1 MPIYIESPTSI
12 YQGAEAA
19 EKLAQKNDS
28 RFVSD
33 DGIVKVD
40 DARWQVAQ
48 EYERAT
54 WLVHGINNTDDRADQ
69 HRDGFNS
76 YVDLPQDLGRA
87 LELGC
92 GVFTITNTILAGGRI
107 AQHVTLVDPLA
118 EAYKNHPHCTYREG
132 YIQSV
137 PVTIESVAIEQLELW
152 PTQLFDTVIM
162 VNVLSHCRDGQL
174 VLDIARRAVAP
185 GGVIVFQETV
195 HDFDPFDVWD
205 AGHPL
210 RPTQAFLDAFMS
222 QFEGVYRGS
231 DNYFVGREA
240 AETIVTQKP
249 VILIEHEPA
258 FKDEI
263 RATEDEHIQSVHE
276 IEKEFETQQRKQ
288 LDAMIKAEFPQSA
301 KKPSRKS
308 KGGK

>member
-1 MPIYIESPTSI
+1 MPIFIESPTKI

-28 RFVSD
+28 RFVSEN
-33 DGIVKVD
+33 GIVRVD

-69 HRDGFNS
+69 HRDGFNQ
-76 YVDLPQDLGRA
+76 YHDLPQDLGHV

-92 GVFTITNTILAGGRI
+92 GVFTITNTILEGGRT
-107 AQHVTLVDPLA
+107 AQSITLVDPLA

-132 YIQSV
+132 SIQGV
-137 PVTIESVAIEQLELW
+137 PVTIESIAIEQLELT
-152 PTQLFDTVIM
+152 PDQIFDTVIM

-222 QFEGVYRGS
+222 EFKGVYRGS
-231 DNYFVGREA
+231 NNYFVGRKA
-240 AETIVTQKP
+240 VDIVATMQP
-249 VILIEHEPA
+249 VILIEHEPT
-258 FKDEI
+258 FKPLP
-263 RATEDEHIQSVHE
+263 
-276 IEKEFETQQRKQ
+276 ETHTVTGN
-288 LDAMIKAEFPQSA
+288 KADMPPASIPEPPA
-301 KKPSRKS
+301 KKPARKS
-308 KGGK
+308 KGK